1 MDWAGGDIRWRFPA
15 PVTTIGCMAVQTTTD
30 TGEIL
35 GRLEPVLL
43 ADPIRNTV
51 FATVRSY
58 LRRVGSGGWCAHSK
72 VALAARSNP
81 GHPIALTDEWTD
93 VAALAEAIGELP
105 EVAGLGGPV
114 PVVEALVD
122 ALGRRPGQHITQRL
136 YRLDRL
142 VEPVGVA
149 GRARLADSGDLDLL
163 ESWIAPYTIETL
175 GQLPVDFD
183 ARRLA
188 ATVVEQSRTWL
199 WLDQQ
204 ERAVSM
210 AACRLPAA
218 GVSRIGPVYTTP
230 RHRGRG
236 YGSAVT
242 ARAALDVLDNAAV
255 PVLYADLANPTSN
268 KIYRAMGFR
277 PVADRLSV
285 SFA

>member
-1 MDWAGGDIRWRFPA
+1 
-15 PVTTIGCMAVQTTTD
+15 MAVQTTTD

-35 GRLEPVLL
+35 GRLEPVLM

-58 LRRVGSGGWCAHSK
+58 LRRTGSGGWCAHSK
-72 VALAARSNP
+72 VALAARSSP

-93 VAALAEAIGELP
+93 VAALAQAIGELP
-105 EVAGLGGPV
+105 DVSGLSGPV

-122 ALGRRPGQHITQRL
+122 ALGRRPGHHIAERL

-149 GRARLADSGDLDLL
+149 GRARLADSADLDLL
-163 ESWIAPYTIETL
+163 ESWIAPYTIETF
-175 GQLPVDFD
+175 GQLPADFD

-188 ATVVEQSRTWL
+188 TTVVEQSRTWL

-210 AACRLPAA
+210 AARRLPAA
-218 GVSRIGPVYTTP
+218 GVSRIGPVYTSP
-230 RHRGRG
+230 RHRGCG

-277 PVADRLSV
+277 PVVDRLSV